1 MIINVLGLGESLKDF
16 KQDGSITIGVNDI
29 WKYHKTHYIVCVDR
43 INAFSVERFKT
54 IHHSKPIKFLS
65 HLEEWQPLMPTFELI
80 KLNSGRGNIKEIES
94 ENYCYSNN
102 SPYVAVVLAYK
113 LGATTINIYGV
124 DFNTHKNF
132 KDNMLLAAIKDF
144 KVLFDYLKSK
154 GIKINVTK
162 SSKLNFYSNKI
173 NVV

>member
-1 MIINVLGLGESLKDF
+1 
-16 KQDGSITIGVNDI
+16 
-29 WKYHKTHYIVCVDR
+29 
-43 INAFSVERFKT
+43 
-54 IHHSKPIKFLS
+54 
-65 HLEEWQPLMPTFELI
+65 MPTFELI